1 MSKSAAGMS
10 GLRLQVRTSELEE
23 MLSPFHPYLKGS
35 FHVLRDGMLL
45 LLLGHCLQS
54 DLIEFKNKH
63 TVE

>member
-1 MSKSAAGMS
+1 M
-10 GLRLQVRTSELEE
+10 LEE
-23 MLSPFHPYLKGS
+23 MLPPFDPHRKRS
-35 FHVLRDGMLL
+35 FHVLREEMLL